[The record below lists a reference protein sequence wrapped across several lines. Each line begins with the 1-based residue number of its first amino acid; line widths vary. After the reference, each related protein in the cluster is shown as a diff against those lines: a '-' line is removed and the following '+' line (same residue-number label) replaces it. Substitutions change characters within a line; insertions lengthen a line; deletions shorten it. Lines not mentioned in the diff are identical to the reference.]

1 MEEEEMKIGGLSKR
15 FVFYRNVICTTVL
28 IGVIVSFIYFCYY
41 GVNERIRSLQPT
53 PEQIA
58 FNEWTEKFDGYV
70 ENNPGR
76 HVYYSVWFSGSVK
89 EKPRITDEDV
99 RTYFSKV
106 RIKSLFIRNCEMTV
120 QSVASLLDS
129 SYMEGFYYEYR
140 LDDEEKAVYLN
151 SDSKGARLFL
161 QKEILRLAEDPEK
174 DFQTS
179 MFPEEKFD
187 LKEVFLDDE
196 SE

>member
-1 MEEEEMKIGGLSKR
+1 MEEEMTSGGLSKR

-28 IGVIVSFIYFCYY
+28 IGVIVSFVYFCYY

-58 FNEWTEKFDGYV
+58 FNEWTEKFDGHV
-70 ENNPGR
+70 ERYPWR
-76 HVYYSVWFSGSVK
+76 HVYHDVWFYGSVK
-89 EKPRITDEDV
+89 EKPRISEEDV

-106 RIKSLFIRNCEMTV
+106 RIKFLFFFNCEMSV

-129 SYMEGFYYEYR
+129 SYMEEFYYEYH
-140 LDDEEKAVYLN
+140 LDEEKKAVFLN
-151 SDSKGARLFL
+151 LGSKGARLFL

-187 LKEVFLDDE
+187 LKEVFLDDD

>member
-1 MEEEEMKIGGLSKR
+1 MEEEMTSGGLSKR

-28 IGVIVSFIYFCYY
+28 IGAIVSFIYFCYY

-70 ENNPGR
+70 ERYPGR
-76 HVYYSVWFSGSVK
+76 HVYYGVWFSGSVE

-106 RIKSLFIRNCEMTV
+106 RIKFLGIRNCEISV
-120 QSVASLLDS
+120 QSVVSLLDS
-129 SYMEGFYYEYR
+129 SYMKDFYYEY
-140 LDDEEKAVYLN
+140 LLNDEEKTVYLN
-151 SDSKGARLFL
+151 LGSKGARLFL
-161 QKEILRLAEDPEK
+161 QKEILRLTEDPKK

-187 LKEVFLDDE
+187 LEEVFLDDD